1 MTTDEL
7 IRDIKKDL
15 RASMNGILSAQ
26 MRNVGMPYKLVF
38 GVELPRLQTIAAGYQ
53 PNRQLAQ
60 ALWNQSIREC
70 KILAAM
76 LMPRNEMLP
85 EMAEIWVDEIPAPE
99 IAQMLCMYCLSKEKW
114 AAEKALEY
122 SPDFIDINMGC
133 PAPKVASSGGGALL
147 MKNPVLAAEIVR
159 AVADASTVPVTVK
172 MRSGWDDNNINAVEL
187 AKRCEQ
193 AGAAAIT
200 VHGRTKVQMYA
211 PPVNRNIIKQVK
223 DAVSIPVIGNGDVI
237 DGVSAA
243 KMMEETG
250 CDMVM
255 VGRGALGRPWV
266 FAEINAYLD
275 HEVILPEPPVAQKM
289 AVMLKHI
296 EKICQYK
303 GEFVGIREARKH
315 AAWYTKGLH
324 GAANYRAR
332 IGLISS
338 IEELQQIALELI
350 EQSI

>member
-1 MTTDEL
+1 MKTGNLVITEKAALAPMAGVADRAFREL
-7 IRDIKKDL
+7 CI
-15 RASMNGILSAQ
+15 GY
-26 MRNVGMPYKLVF
+26 G
-38 GVELPRLQTIAAGYQ
+38 AAYTV
-53 PNRQLAQ
+53 
-60 ALWNQSIREC
+60 C
-70 KILAAM
+70 
-76 LMPRNEMLP
+76 
-85 EMAEIWVDEIPAPE
+85 EMASAKGISLGDKKSAELLSITEPERPAGSQIFGNSPE
-99 IAQMLCMYCLSKEKW
+99 TMAK

-133 PAPKVASSGGGALL
+133 PAPKVSASGGGALL
-147 MKNPVLAAEIVR
+147 MKFPVLAAQIVEE
-159 AVADASTVPVTVK
+159 VAKVSTVPVTVK
-172 MRSGWDDNNINAVEL
+172 MRSGWDDTAINAVEL

-211 PPVNRNIIKQVK
+211 PPVNMDIIRRVK
-223 DAVSIPVIGNGDVI
+223 NAVSVPVIGNGDI
-237 DGVSAA
+237 TDGKSAA
-243 KMMEETG
+243 KMLEETG

-266 FAEINAYLD
+266 FQEINAYLN
-275 HEVILPEPPVAQKM
+275 HEAILPEPSVTQKM
-289 AVMLKHI
+289 HIMLKHI
-296 EKICQYK
+296 EKICEYK
-303 GEFVGIREARKH
+303 GERVGIREARKH

-350 EQSI
+350 EQNI

>member
-1 MTTDEL
+1 MKIGNLVINDKASLAPMAGVADRAFREL
-7 IRDIKKDL
+7 CRGYGAAYTVCEM
-15 RASMNGILSAQ
+15 ASAKGISLGDRKSAELLSITETERPAGSQ
-26 MRNVGMPYKLVF
+26 IF
-38 GVELPRLQTIAAGYQ
+38 GNSPETMAIAAQ
-53 PNRQLAQ
+53 
-60 ALWNQSIREC
+60 
-70 KILAAM
+70 
-76 LMPRNEMLP
+76 
-85 EMAEIWVDEIPAPE
+85 
-99 IAQMLCMYCLSKEKW
+99 
-114 AAEKALEY
+114 KALEY

-147 MKNPVLAAEIVR
+147 MKDPVNSAKIVE
-159 AVADASTVPVTVK
+159 AVVKAVNVPVTVK
-172 MRSGWDDNNINAVEL
+172 MRSGWDDSNINAVEL

-211 PPVNRNIIKQVK
+211 PPVNIDIIRLVK
-223 DAVSIPVIGNGDVI
+223 EAVSIPVIGNGDIV
-237 DGVSAA
+237 DGKSAA

-266 FAEINAYLD
+266 FQEINAYLN
-275 HEVILPEPPVAQKM
+275 HEVILPEPSVTQKM
-289 AVMLKHI
+289 HVMLKHI
-296 EKICQYK
+296 EKICEYK
-303 GEFVGIREARKH
+303 GERVGIREARKH

-350 EQSI
+350 EQN

>member
-1 MTTDEL
+1 MKIGNLEIKEKAALAPLAGVADRAFREL
-7 IRDIKKDL
+7 CRGYG
-15 RASMNGILSAQ
+15 AAYT
-26 MRNVGMPYKLVF
+26 VG
-38 GVELPRLQTIAAGYQ
+38 
-53 PNRQLAQ
+53 
-60 ALWNQSIREC
+60 
-70 KILAAM
+70 
-76 LMPRNEMLP
+76 
-85 EMAEIWVDEIPAPE
+85 EMASAKGISLGDKKSAELLFITDTERPSGAQIFGNSPE
-99 IAQMLCMYCLSKEKW
+99 TMAI
-114 AAEKALEY
+114 AAEKALAY

-147 MKNPVLAAEIVR
+147 MKSPALAADIVR
-159 AVADASTVPVTVK
+159 EVVKASTVPVTVK
-172 MRSGWDDNNINAVEL
+172 MRAGWDDNNINAVEL
-187 AKRCEQ
+187 AKMCED
-193 AGAAAIT
+193 AGASAIT

-237 DGVSAA
+237 DGASAA

-338 IEELQQIALELI
+338 IEELQQIALELV
-350 EQSI
+350 EQNLD